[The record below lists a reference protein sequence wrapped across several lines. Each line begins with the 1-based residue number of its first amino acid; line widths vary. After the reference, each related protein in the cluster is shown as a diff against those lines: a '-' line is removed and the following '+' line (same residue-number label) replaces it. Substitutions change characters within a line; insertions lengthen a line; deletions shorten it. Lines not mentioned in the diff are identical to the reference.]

1 MPASELNAIP
11 IPAALAEAIAALR
24 DGRMVIMVDDEDREN
39 EGDLVLAA
47 EHATPAAVNFLVTHG
62 RGLVCLALEADRLD
76 RLGLPLMVR
85 NNTAPRGTAFTVSIE
100 ARFGVETGISAHDR
114 ARTIQVA
121 AAADARAEDLV
132 SPGHV
137 FPLRAV
143 PGGVLA
149 RAGHTEGS
157 IDILRLAGLRPSA
170 VICEVM
176 SADGSM
182 ARLPEL
188 REFGARH
195 GIPIVS
201 IADLVRHRLA
211 LAASRAAADL
221 FAPVPD
227 RLDPVGSA
235 RLPISFGL
243 DAASGQEGN
252 FTVHAFRDP
261 RDGIEHL
268 AMVSGD
274 LAACEAPLVRL
285 HSECLTGDALG
296 SLRCD
301 CGAQLRR
308 ALQMISASPGGVL
321 VYLRGHEGRGIGLAN
336 KIRAYSL
343 QDQGLD
349 TVEANHQLGFATDER
364 DWSIAA
370 RILHHLGVER
380 LDLLTNNPDKIR
392 ALRANGIEVARRVPL
407 EITPNPHNR
416 AYLAAKAIRMG
427 HDLHPG
433 PDAPDEAGGT
443 PAWNTS
449 TAAAQ

>member
-1 MPASELNAIP
+1 MPAPDLNP
-11 IPAALAEAIAALR
+11 PPLQIPASLAEAIAALR

-47 EHATPAAVNFLVTHG
+47 EHATPEAVNFLVTHA
-62 RGLVCLALEADRLD
+62 RGLVCLALEADQLD
-76 RLGLPLMVR
+76 RLGLPMMVR

-100 ARFGVETGISAHDR
+100 ARDGVDTGISAHDR

-121 AAADARAEDLV
+121 AAPDARADDLV

-137 FPLRAV
+137 FPLRAAQ
-143 PGGVLA
+143 GGVLA

-157 IDILRLAGLRPSA
+157 VDILRLAGLRPAA

-188 REFGARH
+188 REFGTRN

-201 IADLVRHRLA
+201 IADLVRYRLA
-211 LAASRAAADL
+211 LAASGANAAL
-221 FAPVPD
+221 FNPLPD

-235 RLPISFGL
+235 RLPSAFGQVHAGGP
-243 DAASGQEGN
+243 DGA

-268 AMVSGD
+268 AIVSGD
-274 LAACEAPLVRL
+274 LRSCDAPLVRL

-301 CGAQLRR
+301 CGEQLRR
-308 ALQMISASPGGVL
+308 ALHLISGSPGGVL

-336 KIRAYSL
+336 KIRAYAL

-349 TVEANHQLGFATDER
+349 TVDANHRLGFATDER
-364 DWSIAA
+364 DWGIAA
-370 RILHHLGVER
+370 RILRQLAVER

-392 ALRANGIEVARRVPL
+392 ALRANGIDVRRQVPL
-407 EITPNPHNR
+407 EIVPNPHNR
-416 AYLAAKAIRMG
+416 AYLEAKAMRLG
-427 HDLHPG
+427 HG
-433 PDAPDEAGGT
+433 RQPDHA
-443 PAWNTS
+443 
-449 TAAAQ
+449 AAAQ

>member
-1 MPASELNAIP
+1 MPAPELTAATP
-11 IPAALAEAIAALR
+11 VALAEAIGALR

-47 EHATPAAVNFLVTHG
+47 EHATPEAVNFLVTHG
-62 RGLVCLALEADRLD
+62 RGLVCLALEADQLD

-100 ARFGVETGISAHDR
+100 ARVGVDTGISAHDR

-157 IDILRLAGLRPSA
+157 IDILRLAGLKPSA

-176 SADGSM
+176 SADGTM

-195 GIPIVS
+195 GLPIVS
-201 IADLVRHRLA
+201 IAELVRTRLA
-211 LAASRAAADL
+211 MAATHTASDL
-221 FAPVPD
+221 FTPVPD

-235 RLPISFGL
+235 QLPSAFGH
-243 DAASGQEGN
+243 EGA

-268 AMVSGD
+268 ALVSGD
-274 LAACEAPLVRL
+274 LSACDAPLVRL

-301 CGAQLRR
+301 CGGQLRK
-308 ALQMISASPGGVL
+308 ALQLISESPGGVL

-364 DWSIAA
+364 DWGIAA

-392 ALRANGIEVARRVPL
+392 AVRANGIEVMRRIPL
-407 EITPNPHNR
+407 EIPPNPYNR
-416 AYLAAKAIRMG
+416 AYLEAKAIRMG
-427 HDLHPG
+427 HDLHP
-433 PDAPDEAGGT
+433 ASA
-443 PAWNTS
+443 
-449 TAAAQ
+449 AAAQ

>member
-1 MPASELNAIP
+1 MPASELNATAIP
-11 IPAALAEAIAALR
+11 TALAEAMAALR

-47 EHATPAAVNFLVTHG
+47 EHATPDAVNFLVTHG
-62 RGLVCLALEADRLD
+62 RGLVCLALEADQLD

-100 ARFGVETGISAHDR
+100 ARVGVDTGISAHDR
-114 ARTIQVA
+114 ARTIQAA

-157 IDILRLAGLRPSA
+157 IDILRLAGLKPSA

-176 SADGSM
+176 SADGTM

-188 REFGARH
+188 RAFGARH

-201 IADLVRHRLA
+201 IAELVRYRLA
-211 LAASRAAADL
+211 LAARGAADL
-221 FAPVPD
+221 FRPVPD

-235 RLPISFGL
+235 RLPSVFGQAHSGKD
-243 DAASGQEGN
+243 DA

-274 LAACEAPLVRL
+274 LTCDAPLVRL

-301 CGAQLRR
+301 CGGQLRR
-308 ALQMISASPGGVL
+308 ALQLISESPGGVL

-364 DWSIAA
+364 DWGIAA

-392 ALRANGIEVARRVPL
+392 AVRANGIEVLRRIPL
-407 EITPNPHNR
+407 EIPPNPYNR
-416 AYLAAKAIRMG
+416 AYLEAKAIRMG
-427 HDLHPG
+427 HDLHPA
-433 PDAPDEAGGT
+433 DA
-443 PAWNTS
+443 
-449 TAAAQ
+449 AAAQ